1 MSKNRTYEYARL
13 WVPLYDDVALAVTR
27 PVYLIEAADGFE
39 GFAAEKNTSLVGLM
53 NDLGRDGWKV
63 AQTPMRVTNPS
74 PEFQLLIDATL
85 DELDAGTGDQ
95 VNEGAG
101 QVAEFD
107 VYSLRRRS
115 V

>member
-63 AQTPMRVTNPS
+63 APTPMRVTNPS

-85 DELDAGTGDQ
+85 DELDAGTGDP
-95 VNEGAG
+95 VSEGAG

-107 VYSLRRRS
+107 VYSLRRRGA
-115 V
+115 